1 MIKFYPNCTLPSSTP
16 AFVMVPNTRST
27 LEIIWS
33 CLTTLLLCTWSI
45 LHLNVPPQ
53 VTPHTTGQKIKR
65 WILFSIT
72 KLKWMIITL
81 LAPEIIMGLASSAL
95 WSALD
100 NSKKIKEQAV
110 RDGVVWSTAHSFYAN
125 MGGFVIEFSE
135 SESQELTEVQDIR
148 HTIGPTQPPQQ
159 DLGNQIYEGDDAYQA
174 VNQRDNNTLPKASYL
189 DVLNKNL
196 HRSKIRRIFGR
207 IDNTFR
213 HLSMD
218 RLHFLGNPH
227 WRVDHEYQKMAL
239 ELHGTPVN
247 TGFDENINTSY
258 LQGNIWVLSAAQITK
273 ARNLGIIDRLPN
285 LSEDELADK
294 NKGNLLLKGLAIL
307 QIIWMVIQLIWRWR
321 EDKPASQLE
330 VMTLSFAVCAIIIY
344 ALVWSRPQGVETPT
358 IIQGNRVSKEDMRSL
373 AQIES
378 DVLWFKRVLY
388 TMPNNINHSPLATG
402 FGFEIGSILFGILH
416 LFAWNF
422 KFPTEVERTLW
433 RVSSFVTFLAPVAFV
448 VVCVPIDMILDSVF
462 GTRLINTSSF
472 KLLLNLIA
480 LVYIVARLFL
490 LVESF
495 RSLYFLP
502 ADVFVTT
509 WASNIPHPF

>member
-1 MIKFYPNCTLPSSTP
+1 
-16 AFVMVPNTRST
+16 
-27 LEIIWS
+27 
-33 CLTTLLLCTWSI
+33 
-45 LHLNVPPQ
+45 
-53 VTPHTTGQKIKR
+53 
-65 WILFSIT
+65 
-72 KLKWMIITL
+72 MIITL

-100 NSKKIKEQAV
+100 NSKKIKELAL

-135 SESQELTEVQDIR
+135 YESQELTEVQDIR
-148 HTIGPTQPPQQ
+148 HTIVHTQPPQQ

-196 HRSKIRRIFGR
+196 HSSKIRRIFAR

-218 RLHFLGNPH
+218 RLHLLGNPH
-227 WRVDHEYQKMAL
+227 WRVDQEYQKMAL
-239 ELHGTPVN
+239 ELDGTPGN
-247 TGFDENINTSY
+247 TGSDLDIDTTY
-258 LQGNIWVLSAAQITK
+258 LQGNIWVLSAAQITE

-330 VMTLSFAVCAIIIY
+330 VMTLSFALCAFITY
-344 ALVWSRPQGVETPT
+344 ALMWSRLQGVETPT
-358 IIQGNRVSKEDMRSL
+358 VIQGNRASRENMRSL
-373 AQIES
+373 ADMEPE
-378 DVLWFKRVLY
+378 VVWFKRVLY
-388 TMPNNINHSPLATG
+388 TMPNNINHSPGAMVFGGG
-402 FGFEIGSILFGILH
+402 FGSILFGILH

-422 KFPTEVERTLW
+422 TFPTEVERTLW
-433 RVSSFVTFLAPVAFV
+433 RVSSFVTFLVPVTFV
-448 VVCVPIDMILDSVF
+448 VVSVLISMIYDEVF
-462 GTRLINTSSF
+462 GIRIMNTTWYR
-472 KLLLNLIA
+472 LLLILTG
-480 LVYIVARLFL
+480 LVYLVARLFL